1 MEGALPS
8 GAPHTSSMHER
19 RLRAMVAV
27 LAYAKALF
35 TTVVAAR
42 SFGKAF
48 VLNQAF
54 SPAIHLG
61 RKVVV
66 YLLLT

>member
-1 MEGALPS
+1 MF
-8 GAPHTSSMHER
+8 
-19 RLRAMVAV
+19 AV

-48 VLNQAF
+48 VWNQAF
-54 SPAIHLG
+54 LPAIHLD

-66 YLLLT
+66 YELLT

>member
-8 GAPHTSSMHER
+8 GTAYLQHER
-19 RLRAMVAV
+19 RLRPMVAV

-48 VLNQAF
+48 VWNQAF
-54 SPAIHLG
+54 LPAIHLG
-61 RKVVV
+61 RNVVV

>member
-1 MEGALPS
+1 MKGRRGRRTSERQRILAARAAA
-8 GAPHTSSMHER
+8 APVGV
-19 RLRAMVAV
+19 VAV

-48 VLNQAF
+48 VWNQAF
-54 SPAIHLG
+54 LPAIHL
-61 RKVVV
+61 VEMS
-66 YLLLT
+66 